1 MSEEKRKMTL
11 QGYVA
16 FVRREESNRLSWLN
30 LKQLNEIVRMHGF
43 MALRTKK
50 EIFTYLRPSD
60 LMPPWRST
68 VQDRGVM
75 PCAELDLNEVRDDV
89 AAIGWQ
95 ECPITSLA
103 ALRSCLPPG
112 TELDSS
118 SAAVHGLSSV
128 PEDAASRD
136 CQTEP
141 ESKKRKRRRKTKPPP
156 ALTSHCHATPTC
168 SSV

>member
-43 MALRTKK
+43 MALRTK
-50 EIFTYLRPSD
+50 
-60 LMPPWRST
+60 
-68 VQDRGVM
+68 DRGVM